1 MPTCEHVVADYQTL
15 RLSLK
20 AHPMSFL
27 RASMTRQ
34 GYSSANDLKHMRN
47 GQKISMAG
55 MVLIRQRP
63 GTAKGVCF
71 ITIEDEVGVA
81 NLVVWSKV
89 MANYRKVVMRARVID
104 VRGVVQREGDVIH
117 IIVNHLA
124 DRTDALDRLSNDV
137 PDAQMT
143 TIPNGTH
150 RHPRDV
156 RVIPKSRDFH

>member
-1 MPTCEHVVADYQTL
+1 
-15 RLSLK
+15 
-20 AHPMSFL
+20 
-27 RASMTRQ
+27 
-34 GYSSANDLKHMRN
+34 
-47 GQKISMAG
+47 MAG
-55 MVLIRQRP
+55 IVLIRQRP

-89 MANYRKVVMRARVID
+89 MAAYRKVVMRARVID

-117 IIVNHLA
+117 IIVNHLV